1 MLPKFALEVKNVLFD
16 VLLVF
21 SAYAEFR
28 LPVINPVA
36 DSIPV
41 DGTKLRALVVV
52 AA

>member
-1 MLPKFALEVKNVLFD
+1 MLVL
-16 VLLVF
+16 VLVF
-21 SAYAEFR
+21 SAHAEPR
-28 LPVINPVA
+28 LVVESPVA